1 MLLRIDDKNEEC
13 PLDLVKSLA
22 DLGGSSSTGQVR
34 SEFPD
39 VRGLRNNWEEGS
51 GSSGEKDIIFKKF
64 GCVCNERKTERAEYI
79 KSRKTVF

>member
-22 DLGGSSSTGQVR
+22 DLGGSSSIGQMR

-39 VRGLRNNWEEGS
+39 VRGLRNNLEE
-51 GSSGEKDIIFKKF
+51 
-64 GCVCNERKTERAEYI
+64 
-79 KSRKTVF
+79 